1 MVVDP
6 VCKMEVE
13 DTEPEQAVQFQGKSY
28 SFCSPTCKEA
38 FEREPTR
45 YIKSEEIPIDPEAAA

>member
-13 DTEPEQAVQFQGKSY
+13 DTEPEHTVEFQGQSY
-28 SFCSPTCKEA
+28 AFCSPTCKEA
-38 FEREPTR
+38 FQRQPTR
-45 YIKSEEIPIDPEAAA
+45 YVKTQETPLDPEAAA